1 MDYLAHNIAV
11 NLSRCRKA
19 HGWSLDVTSEQTGVS
34 KSMLAQIERGAANP
48 SIGTLGKIS
57 SGLRISFDQLISPP
71 PMDTILVDVEQTAPI
86 KSEPGSYRVWNC
98 FPYEDNQIIEIYRI
112 DLAPGGVYHS
122 GSHGERTR
130 EYISVTSGEISVS
143 IEEKEYHVGESCCFR
158 FESDRPHDYRGCGD
172 GTSSMLVFFV
182 SY

>member
-1 MDYLAHNIAV
+1 MICMKIILSVIARQPV
-11 NLSRCRKA
+11 CPA
-19 HGWSLDVTSEQTGVS
+19 I
-34 KSMLAQIERGAANP
+34 QIERGAANP
-48 SIGTLGKIS
+48 SIGTLGKIA

-130 EYISVTSGEISVS
+130 EYISVTSGEVSVS
-143 IEEKEYHVGESCCFR
+143 IEAKEYRIKESCCFR
-158 FESDRPHDYRGCGD
+158 FESDCPHDYCGCSD

>member
-11 NLSRCRKA
+11 NLNRCRKS

-48 SIGTLGKIS
+48 SIGTLGKIA

-98 FPYEDNQIIEIYRI
+98 FPYEDNQ
-112 DLAPGGVYHS
+112 S

-130 EYISVTSGEISVS
+130 EYISVTSGEVSVS
-143 IEEKEYHVGESCCFR
+143 IEAKEYRIKESCCFR
-158 FESDRPHDYRGCGD
+158 FESDCPHDYCGCSD